1 MAGAEVVTDGG
12 SVVEPGPVIALGVV
26 VVGDAGPVGAG
37 ASVVAGE
44 PAAVVG
50 IGAAVVSTT
59 DGAGWRLVTVV
70 AAG

>member
-1 MAGAEVVTDGG
+1 M
-12 SVVEPGPVIALGVV
+12 IALGMV

-44 PAAVVG
+44 PTAVVG
-50 IGAAVVSTT
+50 IGAAVVRPPTVPV
-59 DGAGWRLVTVV
+59 WRLVTVV